1 MMDDPASH
9 TRRGFLG
16 IAVAS
21 AAALVAGGCKRNV
34 ATGDSHGKLNT
45 ESKSARSFPPD
56 FMWGVA
62 TAACQIE
69 GAAAIDGKGPSI
81 WDVYSRKRGSID
93 GGDTP
98 EVACDFYQHF
108 PDDVKLMQELG
119 VKDFRF
125 SISWPRVLPEG
136 TGRVNERGLDFYKR
150 LTDTLL
156 SHGITPHAT
165 LYHWDL
171 PQALQ
176 DRYDGWQSRRVVED
190 FGAYAALIGK
200 HLGDRIR
207 DWMTLNEISSFTRGA
222 YGVGKPGQMAPGH
235 SLASERDVNQVVH
248 HALLAHG
255 IACQALRASCPAS
268 PRISIA
274 ENYSPF
280 IPVLEDPAGV
290 DAACKAF
297 RRENGGILMPILTGS
312 YDLGWM
318 EDHRDSLPEMRPGD
332 MELIHQPLNALGS
345 NCYTGRYVRPAEKPK
360 GYEII
365 AWSPK
370 FPVAGPTWLHIVPE
384 SIYWAVRLVGEAAA
398 RKDLPI
404 FISENG
410 CADSCEPDASGLV
423 RDIDRIMYYR
433 AYLSQLLRAVAE
445 GYPVTGY
452 FPWSLLD
459 NFEWARGYAQRFGL
473 VRVDYAT
480 QKRTPKLSYD
490 WYRGVIAA
498 NRIV

>member
-1 MMDDPASH
+1 MASKH
-9 TRRGFLG
+9 TRRDFLG
-16 IAVAS
+16 IAGAT
-21 AAALVAGGCKRNV
+21 AAAFVTGGCKKHEALSEVR
-34 ATGDSHGKLNT
+34 GIKSKEGKI
-45 ESKSARSFPPD
+45 ARSFPPD
-56 FMWGVA
+56 FMWGTA

-81 WDVYSRKRGSID
+81 WDAYSRQSGAVD

-98 EVACDFYQHF
+98 ESACDFYHRF

-119 VKDFRF
+119 VKHFRF
-125 SISWPRVLPEG
+125 SISWPRILPEG
-136 TGRVNERGLDFYKR
+136 TGRVNEQGLDFYKR

-171 PQALQ
+171 PRALQ
-176 DRYDGWQSRRVVED
+176 EGYAGWQGRQVVDD
-190 FGAYAALIGK
+190 FGAYASLMGK
-200 HLGDRIR
+200 SLGDRIR

-222 YGVGKPGQMAPGH
+222 YGVGKPGQMAPGL
-235 SLASERDVNQVVH
+235 SLATERDVNQVVH

-255 IACQALRASCPAS
+255 AACQALRASCPAS

-318 EDHRDSLPEMRPGD
+318 EDHREALPKIFASD
-332 MELIHQPLNALGS
+332 MELIHQPLDALGS
-345 NCYTGRYVRPAEKPK
+345 NCYTGRYVRPAETPK

-398 RKDLPI
+398 RKELPI

-410 CADSCEPDASGLV
+410 CADSYEPDASGLV
-423 RDIDRIMYYR
+423 PDVDRIMYLR
-433 AYLSQLLRAVAE
+433 AYLTQLVRAVAE

-452 FPWSLLD
+452 FSWSLLD
-459 NFEWARGYAQRFGL
+459 NFEWARGYSQRFGL

-480 QKRTPKLSYD
+480 QKRTPKLSFD
-490 WYRGVIAA
+490 WYRQIIR
-498 NRIV
+498 NRRVV

>member
-1 MMDDPASH
+1 MSGH
-9 TRRGFLG
+9 SRRRFLG
-16 IAVAS
+16 MAGAS
-21 AAALVAGGCKRNV
+21 VAALL
-34 ATGDSHGKLNT
+34 ATGCRQKKGDKRGYSNASTGQFQ
-45 ESKSARSFPPD
+45 FPVG
-56 FMWGVA
+56 FQWGIA

-69 GAAAIDGKGPSI
+69 GAASIEGKGPSI
-81 WDVYSRKRGSID
+81 WDVFSRKMGVIEA
-93 GGDTP
+93 GDTP
-98 EVACDFYQHF
+98 GTACDFYHRF

-119 VKDFRF
+119 VKHFRF

-136 TGRVNERGLDFYKR
+136 TGRLNDKGLDFYKR

-156 SHGITPHAT
+156 SHGITPHTT

-176 DRYDGWQSRRVVED
+176 DRYAGWQSRRIVED
-190 FGAYAALIGK
+190 FGAYASLLGK

-207 DWMTLNEISSFTRGA
+207 SWMTLNEISSFTRGA
-222 YGVGKPGQMAPGH
+222 YGVGKPGAMAPGI
-235 SLASERDVNQVVH
+235 SLSSERERNQVVH
-248 HALLAHG
+248 YALLAHG
-255 IACQALRASCPAS
+255 AACLSLRASCPQT

-280 IPVLEDPAGV
+280 VPVLEDPASV
-290 DAACKAF
+290 ESACRAF

-312 YDLGWM
+312 YDPGWM

-332 MELIHQPLNALGS
+332 MELIHQPLDALGS
-345 NCYTGRYVRPAEKPK
+345 NCYTGRYVRPAETPK

-370 FPVAGPTWLHIVPE
+370 FPVAGTSWLHIVPE
-384 SIYWAVRLVGEAAA
+384 AMYWAVRLVGDAAG
-398 RKDLPI
+398 RKDLPV

-423 RDIDRIMYYR
+423 PDVDRIMYYR
-433 AYLSQLLRAVAE
+433 AYLTQLKRALSE
-445 GYPVTGY
+445 GYPIAGF

-459 NFEWARGYAQRFGL
+459 NFEWAKGYSQRFGL
-473 VRVDYAT
+473 VRVDYST
-480 QKRTPKLSYD
+480 QRRIPKLSFG
-490 WYRGVIAA
+490 WYRGVIRS

>member
-1 MMDDPASH
+1 MATDC

-16 IAVAS
+16 IAGATV
-21 AAALVAGGCKRNV
+21 AALVGGGCKKLDVSGESVGIKNKE
-34 ATGDSHGKLNT
+34 GKTSL
-45 ESKSARSFPPD
+45 SFPPD
-56 FMWGVA
+56 FLWGTA

-81 WDVYSRKRGSID
+81 WDVYSRQPGTVD

-98 EVACDFYQHF
+98 ESACDFYHRF
-108 PDDVKLMQELG
+108 PDDVELMRELG
-119 VKDFRF
+119 VKHFRF
-125 SISWPRVLPEG
+125 SISWPRILPEG

-176 DRYDGWQSRRVVED
+176 ERYAGWQSRRVVED
-190 FGAYAALIGK
+190 FGDYASIMGR

-207 DWMTLNEISSFTRGA
+207 DWMTLNEISSFTRYA
-222 YGVGKPGQMAPGH
+222 YGVGKPATKAPGITL
-235 SLASERDVNQVVH
+235 SSERELNQVVH

-255 IACQALRASCPAS
+255 AACVALRASCPKL

-274 ENYSPF
+274 ENYASLV
-280 IPVLEDPAGV
+280 PVMEDQSSV
-290 DAACKAF
+290 KAACMAF
-297 RRENGGILMPILTGS
+297 RRQNGGILMPILTGN
-312 YDLGWM
+312 YDPGWM
-318 EDHRDSLPEMRPGD
+318 EDQRDSLPEILPGD
-332 MELIHQPLNALGS
+332 MELIHQPLDALGS
-345 NCYTGRYVRPAEKPK
+345 NCYTGRYVRPSGTDK
-360 GYEII
+360 GYELI

-370 FPVAGPTWLHIVPE
+370 YPVAGPSWLHIVPE
-384 SIYWAVRLVGEAAA
+384 SIYWAVRLVGEAVG

-410 CADSCEPDASGLV
+410 CADSYDPDASGLV
-423 RDIDRIMYYR
+423 ADVDRIMYYR
-433 AYLSQLLRAVAE
+433 SYLTHLKRAVDE
-445 GYPVTGY
+445 GFPVTGF

-459 NFEWARGYAQRFGL
+459 NFEWSRGYSQRFGL
-473 VRVDYAT
+473 VRVDYPT
-480 QKRTPKLSYD
+480 QRRTPKLSYD
-490 WYRGVIAA
+490 WYREVIAS